1 LLGRDF
7 DDLFNPNTQPIL
19 SRFCGFGCS
28 LTESFKQ
35 MATAVEMPKLGNTVE
50 ECVVTR
56 WIKHKGDYVANGD
69 AVVEIE
75 TDKTTFEVMAP
86 VAGTLLETFFE
97 QGALVPVFTNL
108 FVIGSPGESVD
119 AFRPGSAGSGAFPS
133 LDTAHSSEPT
143 VPPPV
148 QRQAEISASSSASL
162 SPRARSFAAEH
173 DFDAAGVVGSG
184 PGGRILESDVRRAYH
199 SSPQL
204 ASTKRHIG
212 TGLPARPDGSS
223 ADGMILSADLVEPSS
238 KISVLREKIANRM
251 RESLSSTAQYTLNT
265 SANAGGLLNL
275 RSRVKASAGV
285 PDININDLIA
295 FCTVKALVQMPELNA
310 EFLGGKIHKHS
321 EVHLGFACDTPRGLI
336 VPVVRNAHQLTT
348 GELAL
353 KMEEL
358 AAQAVKG
365 AIALDDLS
373 GGTFT
378 ISNLGSLGIESFT
391 PLLNPPQVAILGIG
405 AIQLRAIRRAGK
417 VEFIDTI
424 GLSLTCDHQI
434 VDGAPGARFLKVVRE
449 QIENVE
455 SLCTI

>member
-1 LLGRDF
+1 
-7 DDLFNPNTQPIL
+7 
-19 SRFCGFGCS
+19 
-28 LTESFKQ
+28 

-56 WIKHKGDYVANGD
+56 WMKHKGDSVANGD

-75 TDKTTFEVMAP
+75 TDKTIFEVTSP

-97 QGALVPVFTNL
+97 QGDLVPVFTNL

-119 AFRPGSAGSGAFPS
+119 AFRPGSARSGAFPS
-133 LDTAHSSEPT
+133 PDTAQSLKPT

-148 QRQAEISASSSASL
+148 PRQAEIYASSSASL

-184 PGGRILESDVRRAYH
+184 PGGRILESDVRKAYH

-204 ASTKRHIG
+204 ASAKTHIG
-212 TGLPARPDGSS
+212 TGPDGSC
-223 ADGMILSADLVEPSS
+223 ADGVILSADLAEPPS

-251 RESLSSTAQYTLNT
+251 RESLSRTAQYTLNT

-275 RSRVKASAGV
+275 RSRVKASTGV
-285 PDININDLIA
+285 PDVNINDLVA
-295 FCTVKALVQMPELNA
+295 FCTIKALLEVTEVNA
-310 EFLGGKIHKHS
+310 EFIDGRIHKHS

-336 VPVVRNAHQLTT
+336 VPVVRNAHQLTIA
-348 GELAL
+348 ELAV

-365 AIALDDLS
+365 TIALDDLS

-417 VEFIDTI
+417 VEFIDAI
-424 GLSLTCDHQI
+424 SLSLTCDHQI

-449 QIENVE
+449 RIENVE
-455 SLCTI
+455 SLCAI

>member
-1 LLGRDF
+1 
-7 DDLFNPNTQPIL
+7 
-19 SRFCGFGCS
+19 
-28 LTESFKQ
+28 

-56 WIKHKGDYVANGD
+56 WMKHKGDSVANGD

-75 TDKTTFEVMAP
+75 TDKTIFEVTSP

-97 QGALVPVFTNL
+97 QGDLVPVFTNL

-119 AFRPGSAGSGAFPS
+119 AFRPGSARSGAFPS
-133 LDTAHSSEPT
+133 PDTAQSLKPT

-148 QRQAEISASSSASL
+148 PRQAEIYASSSASL

-184 PGGRILESDVRRAYH
+184 PGGRILESDVRKAYH

-204 ASTKRHIG
+204 ASAKTHIG
-212 TGLPARPDGSS
+212 TGPDGSC
-223 ADGMILSADLVEPSS
+223 ADGVILSADLAEPSS

-251 RESLSSTAQYTLNT
+251 RESLSRTAQYTLNT

-275 RSRVKASAGV
+275 RSRVKASTGV
-285 PDININDLIA
+285 PDVNINDLVA
-295 FCTVKALVQMPELNA
+295 FCTIKALLEVTEVNA
-310 EFLGGKIHKHS
+310 EFIDGRIHKHS

-336 VPVVRNAHQLTT
+336 VPVVRNAHQLTIA
-348 GELAL
+348 ELAV

-358 AAQAVKG
+358 AGQAVKG
-365 AIALDDLS
+365 TIALDDLS

-417 VEFIDTI
+417 VEFIDAI
-424 GLSLTCDHQI
+424 SLSLTCDHQI

-449 QIENVE
+449 RIENVE
-455 SLCTI
+455 SLCAI

>member
-1 LLGRDF
+1 L
-7 DDLFNPNTQPIL
+7 
-19 SRFCGFGCS
+19 
-28 LTESFKQ
+28 
-35 MATAVEMPKLGNTVE
+35 
-50 ECVVTR
+50 
-56 WIKHKGDYVANGD
+56 
-69 AVVEIE
+69 VVEIE
-75 TDKTTFEVMAP
+75 TDKTTFEVTAP

-119 AFRPGSAGSGAFPS
+119 AFRPQSATSAAAPAQE
-133 LDTAHSSEPT
+133 TANSSEPA
-143 VPPPV
+143 VSPPV
-148 QRQAEISASSSASL
+148 TEMFAAFSASL
-162 SPRARSFAAEH
+162 SPRARRFVAEH
-173 DFDAAGVVGSG
+173 DFDAAGTVGSG
-184 PGGRILESDVRRAYH
+184 PGGRILESDVKEAYH
-199 SSPQL
+199 SSPRL
-204 ASTKRHIG
+204 SSTAKKHMA
-212 TGLPARPDGSS
+212 TGLTAPPEGSG
-223 ADGMILSADLVEPSS
+223 AGGMIPSTDLAEPSA
-238 KISVLREKIANRM
+238 KISSLRERIARRM

-275 RSRVKASAGV
+275 RARVKASTGV
-285 PDININDLIA
+285 PDININDLVA
-295 FCTVKALVQMPELNA
+295 FCTIKALLQMPDVNA
-310 EFLGGKIHKHS
+310 EFLDGKIHKHS

-336 VPVVRNAHQLTT
+336 VPVVRDAHRLTI

-358 AAQAVKG
+358 TAQAVKG
-365 AIALDDLS
+365 TIALDDLS

-405 AIQLRAIRRAGK
+405 TMQLKAIRRGGK

-434 VDGAPGARFLKVVRE
+434 VDGAPGARFLKVVME